1 MKRLLDD
8 GGTPFERAL
17 LGAAARELPA
27 PMLERRMR
35 RALGIGLIAT
45 SAKLAMALVPVAAIA
60 LFAADLSAPP
70 AKAPPAMPRESS
82 VSVTPVP
89 KTPEAKVERASAQ
102 SAPQPATPQPA
113 SVVET
118 LTPTTPA
125 ALPARRAPR
134 EISASDLSREIRLMD
149 QARAAVRTG
158 SSAHALE
165 LLRSYEQR
173 YPRGAFRQEVA
184 VLRVEALERRGERA
198 RAGDL
203 ARKFVAENPDSPH
216 VERVEQVTKSE

>member
-35 RALGIGLIAT
+35 RALGIGFIAT

-82 VSVTPVP
+82 VSVAPVP
-89 KTPEAKVERASAQ
+89 KAPEAKVERASAR
-102 SAPQPATPQPA
+102 SAPQPA
-113 SVVET
+113 SVAEIP
-118 LTPTTPA
+118 TPTTPA

-134 EISASDLSREIRLMD
+134 EIAANDLSREIRLMD

>member
-1 MKRLLDD
+1 MSEMKRLLDD

-89 KTPEAKVERASAQ
+89 KTPDAKVERASAQ
-102 SAPQPATPQPA
+102 SAPQPATAQLA

-118 LTPTTPA
+118 LTPA

>member
-1 MKRLLDD
+1 MSEMKRLLDD

-35 RALGIGLIAT
+35 RALGIGFIAT

-60 LFAADLSAPP
+60 LFAADLGVPS
-70 AKAPPAMPRESS
+70 AKAPPAVPQESR
-82 VSVTPVP
+82 VVAVVP
-89 KTPEAKVERASAQ
+89 KAQPPRVEQVIANSGPKTDNVEVAPTKV
-102 SAPQPATPQPA
+102 
-113 SVVET
+113 
-118 LTPTTPA
+118 TPA
-125 ALPARRAPR
+125 ALPAPRAPR
-134 EISASDLSREIRLMD
+134 ETSANDLSREIRLMD

-158 SSAHALE
+158 SSAQALE
-165 LLRSYEQR
+165 LLRSYDQR

-198 RAGDL
+198 RASDL

-216 VERVEQVTKSE
+216 VERIEQVTKSE